1 MYFISEPN
9 DLIGKEI
16 GFIHANRFCDST
28 IIVTKD
34 VGVLIVKQ
42 VFDLDEDQTNTI
54 VFNECRAKKELY
66 ENRYAKHELNRLKII
81 TKKDWADY
89 ELKLKKAE
97 EARQIEY
104 QKKKEEQERLEYER
118 LKLKFEGQ

>member
-1 MYFISEPN
+1 M
-9 DLIGKEI
+9 L
-16 GFIHANRFCDST
+16 RT
-28 IIVTKD
+28 
-34 VGVLIVKQ
+34 
-42 VFDLDEDQTNTI
+42 
-54 VFNECRAKKELY
+54 KKELY

-81 TKKDWADY
+81 TKKDWTDY